1 MRGQANSTQSRR
13 CIDETQTG
21 EDFASIVFFF
31 KMPVSSTNQNCNK
44 TQNSISKTP
53 PMKKLTFLFLFI
65 AIPYWVLAQADHTIS
80 HQEVEPCPNPKKL
93 RGLCAMI
100 GSRMQD
106 QKKEDHL
113 YRTRIMEAA
122 CIDSSDTEEEKNK
135 KIRDLWMAMEDEL
148 VCDSSQFDV
157 VRGNVLKYAVSTK
170 NEDFIRD
177 AIKWKINLNRVDSSD
192 NRTVLDY
199 ISYHIQKHKGN
210 SIENMFNYYY
220 KLLRDAG
227 AKHKSEF

>member
-1 MRGQANSTQSRR
+1 VPNTGQNFKRSLSR
-13 CIDETQTG
+13 
-21 EDFASIVFFF
+21 F
-31 KMPVSSTNQNCNK
+31 P
-44 TQNSISKTP
+44 ISKTH
-53 PMKKLTFLFLFI
+53 PMKKLTLLFLI
-65 AIPYWVLAQADHTIS
+65 AAIPFLVLAQADHAIS
-80 HQEVEPCPNPKKL
+80 DQEVEPCPNLKKL